1 MATSIQV
8 QQVVIGPA
16 APSIGVRL
24 KRIAKRKP
32 IGAVSLVFILVLAF
46 AALASPLLAPYD
58 PLVPDYSLL
67 RKPPSMEHPFGTDQI
82 GRDLLSRIIYGTRI
96 SFLVGVVSVGVALA
110 IGTPIGL
117 ISGYFRGFVDEILM
131 RIIDGISAF
140 PSLVLALAIV
150 AILEPSLVNV
160 MVAIGIT
167 SVPIFAR
174 LTRSQVL
181 SLRERDF
188 ILAAT
193 ALGATDRRIM
203 MRHIM
208 PNALSPLIV
217 QATLGLGLAILA
229 EASLGYLGVGV
240 QPPTPTWGGILNQG
254 APLIELAPWMSI
266 VPGIAIFSLVL
277 AFNLLGDALRDI
289 LDPRQR
295 KG

>member
-1 MATSIQV
+1 MAVSPQV
-8 QQVVIGPA
+8 QQFPMRPA
-16 APSIGVRL
+16 APALPARLRRLVR
-24 KRIAKRKP
+24 KKP
-32 IGAVSLVFILVLAF
+32 VGAVAFFIILALAI
-46 AALASPLLAPYD
+46 AAIASPLLAPYD
-58 PLVPDYSLL
+58 PLEPNYNAL
-67 RKPPSMEHPFGTDQI
+67 RQEPSFAHPFGTDQI

-96 SFLVGVVSVGVALA
+96 SFLVGVVSVGVAVC

-117 ISGYFRGFVDEILM
+117 IAGYFRGPTDELLM
-131 RIIDGISAF
+131 RIIDAISAF

-150 AILEPSLVNV
+150 AVLEPSLLNV
-160 MVAIGIT
+160 MVAVGVT

-188 ILAAT
+188 VLAAT
-193 ALGATDRRIM
+193 STGASDTRIM
-203 MRHIM
+203 LRHIM
-208 PNALSPLIV
+208 PNAASPLIV
-217 QATLGLGLAILA
+217 QATLGLGIAILA

-254 APLIELAPWMSI
+254 APLIERAPWLSI
-266 VPGIAIFSLVL
+266 APGVAIFTLVL
-277 AFNLLGDALRDI
+277 CFNLVGDALRDA

>member
-1 MATSIQV
+1 MR
-8 QQVVIGPA
+8 PA
-16 APSIGVRL
+16 APALPARLRRLVR
-24 KRIAKRKP
+24 KKP
-32 IGAVSLVFILVLAF
+32 VGAVAFFIILALAI
-46 AALASPLLAPYD
+46 AAIASPLLAPYD
-58 PLVPDYSLL
+58 PLKPNYNAL
-67 RKPPSMEHPFGTDQI
+67 RQEPSFAHPFGTDQI

-96 SFLVGVVSVGVALA
+96 SFLVGVVSVGVAVC

-117 ISGYFRGFVDEILM
+117 IAGYFRGPTDELLM
-131 RIIDGISAF
+131 RIIDAISAF

-150 AILEPSLVNV
+150 AVLEPSLLNV
-160 MVAIGIT
+160 MVAVGVT

-188 ILAAT
+188 VLAAT
-193 ALGATDRRIM
+193 STGASDTRIM
-203 MRHIM
+203 LRHIM
-208 PNALSPLIV
+208 PNAASPLIV
-217 QATLGLGLAILA
+217 QATLGLGIAILA

-254 APLIELAPWMSI
+254 APLIERAPWLSI
-266 VPGIAIFSLVL
+266 APGVAIFTLVL
-277 AFNLLGDALRDI
+277 CFNLVGDALRDA

>member
-1 MATSIQV
+1 MATSPQIQ
-8 QQVVIGPA
+8 QIAYRPQ
-16 APSIGVRL
+16 APTWPTRL
-24 KRIAKRKP
+24 RRLARRKP
-32 IGAVSLVFILVLAF
+32 VGAAAFFIIVALAL
-46 AALASPLLAPYD
+46 AAIASPLLAPYD
-58 PLVPDYSLL
+58 PLEPNYNAL
-67 RKPPSMEHPFGTDQI
+67 RQEPSFAHPFGTDQI

-96 SFLVGVVSVGVALA
+96 SFLVGVISVGVAVC

-117 ISGYFRGFVDEILM
+117 VAGYFRGPTDEILM
-131 RIIDGISAF
+131 RVIDAISAF

-150 AILEPSLVNV
+150 AVLEPSLVNV
-160 MVAIGIT
+160 MFAVGIT

-193 ALGATDRRIM
+193 STGVSDARIM
-203 MRHIM
+203 WRHIL
-208 PNALSPLIV
+208 PNAISPLIV
-217 QATLGLGLAILA
+217 QATLGLGIAILA

-254 APLIELAPWMSI
+254 APLIERAPWLSI
-266 VPGIAIFSLVL
+266 VPGVAIFTLVL
-277 AFNLLGDALRDI
+277 SFNLVGDALRDA

>member
-1 MATSIQV
+1 MAVSPQV
-8 QQVVIGPA
+8 QQFPMRPA
-16 APSIGVRL
+16 AHALPARLRRLVR
-24 KRIAKRKP
+24 KKP
-32 IGAVSLVFILVLAF
+32 VGAVAFFIILALAI
-46 AALASPLLAPYD
+46 AAIASPLLAPYD
-58 PLVPDYSLL
+58 PLEPNYNAL
-67 RKPPSMEHPFGTDQI
+67 RQEPSFAHPFGTDQI

-96 SFLVGVVSVGVALA
+96 SFLVGVVSVGVAVC

-117 ISGYFRGFVDEILM
+117 IAGYFRGPTDELLM
-131 RIIDGISAF
+131 RIIDAISAF

-150 AILEPSLVNV
+150 AVLEPSLLNV
-160 MVAIGIT
+160 MVAVGVT

-188 ILAAT
+188 VLAAT
-193 ALGATDRRIM
+193 STGASDTRIM
-203 MRHIM
+203 LRHIM
-208 PNALSPLIV
+208 PNAASPLIV
-217 QATLGLGLAILA
+217 QATLGLGIAILA

-254 APLIELAPWMSI
+254 APLIERAPWLSI
-266 VPGIAIFSLVL
+266 APGVAIFTLVL
-277 AFNLLGDALRDI
+277 CFNLVGDALRDA